1 MSEHVPS
8 KDQSIGVLAGLRA
21 EIEHL
26 RGDNIRYENA
36 HKILMRENERLRRA
50 GGERYDDKR
59 DLPSII
65 AHLRHGDADGQ
76 DHDDAADA
84 LERLERDNARLEE
97 LLRLAEGLSVPGRVQ
112 IIEFVHWNEDPLIPY
127 EGCNCPACDDART
140 LVKTD
145 VSDGTAKPPGD
156 VPGNIAVGG
165 PFGPPPV
172 VLSNYCQVCG
182 HPMYEHHGSPTP
194 GGIVWCPQK

>member
-1 MSEHVPS
+1 MGEQVPS
-8 KDQSIGVLAGLRA
+8 KDQLAELKKYHA
-21 EIEHL
+21 EIVSSDGGEC
-26 RGDNIRYENA
+26 EA
-36 HKILMRENERLRRA
+36 MRLTRWAIEEIERLRRA

-84 LERLERDNARLEE
+84 LERLERENARLEE

-127 EGCNCPACDDART
+127 EGCNCPACADART

-145 VSDGTAKPPGD
+145 TSDGTAKPPGD
-156 VPGNIAVGG
+156 G
-165 PFGPPPV
+165 
-172 VLSNYCQVCG
+172 
-182 HPMYEHHGSPTP
+182 
-194 GGIVWCPQK
+194 